1 MANIASEPEI
11 TVLYFAAA
19 STAVG
24 SPSERVRLPIPQPGD
39 SFPLSS
45 LGPLLVSRHPSTN
58 LDKVLESS
66 QWSVDMEMVE
76 NVEDVRL
83 KGGEEVAII
92 CPVSGG

>member
-1 MANIASEPEI
+1 MSDASSLKI

-24 SPSERVRLPIPQPGD
+24 LPLEQVPLPIAAHSEEG
-39 SFPLSS
+39 FPLSS
-45 LGPLLVSRHPSTN
+45 LGSLLVSRHPNTD
-58 LDKVLESS
+58 LEKVLQSS
-66 QWSVDMEMVE
+66 QWSVDAEMVE
-76 NVEDVRL
+76 NVEDTTL